1 MVCEFSWG
9 VGVVFRPPMFVLEV
23 EGWGL
28 ILVSW
33 RLEMMAGQFAWQPKL
48 RVLGLT
54 LVIVGVC
61 VWGQKHSTTPTNG
74 LFNVTLSA

>member
-1 MVCEFSWG
+1 ML
-9 VGVVFRPPMFVLEV
+9 VLEV

-54 LVIVGVC
+54 SVIVGVGGGGL
-61 VWGQKHSTTPTNG
+61 VFLPPNTNG